1 MYTGENKGKVIVL
14 CGVLIISAFGA
25 MAHAA
30 EIKIGYVDM
39 QRALNESKAGKQA
52 KVVMESEYQK
62 FQTEIARRQKQLQD
76 TQLTLQRQGLMLS
89 ENARKEK
96 EREYQNKLKEFKR
109 WGEDRQAELKQKEM
123 ELTKTTLEGLAA
135 TVRKL
140 GEEEKFTVILE
151 KNEAILLYAS
161 KAVDLTDRVIQIF
174 NSSNLK

>member
-1 MYTGENKGKVIVL
+1 MHKGETKGKVITL
-14 CGVLIISAFGA
+14 CGVLILSAFGA

-39 QRALNESKAGKQA
+39 QRALNESTAGKQA

-62 FQTEIARRQKQLQD
+62 FQTEIAQRQKELQA
-76 TQLTLQRQGLMLS
+76 TQQTLQKQGLMLS

-96 EREYQNKLKEFKR
+96 EREYQNKLKKFKR

-123 ELTKTTLEGLAA
+123 ELTKATLEGLAA
-135 TVRKL
+135 TVKKL

-161 KAVDLTDRVIQIF
+161 KAIDLTDHVIQIF
-174 NSSNLK
+174 NSSSAK

>member
-1 MYTGENKGKVIVL
+1 
-14 CGVLIISAFGA
+14 

-39 QRALNESKAGKQA
+39 QRALNESEAGKQA

-62 FQTEIARRQKQLQD
+62 FQTEIARRQKELQD
-76 TQLTLQRQGLMLS
+76 AQLTLQRQGLMLS

-96 EREYQNKLKEFKR
+96 EREYQNKVKEFKR
-109 WGEDRQAELKQKEM
+109 WGEDRQTELKQKEM

-140 GEEEKFTVILE
+140 GEEQKFTVILE
-151 KNEAILLYAS
+151 KNEAILLYGAKS
-161 KAVDLTDRVIQIF
+161 INLTDRIIQIF
-174 NSSNLK
+174 NSTRKK

>member
-1 MYTGENKGKVIVL
+1 MYTGENKGKAIVL
-14 CGVLIISAFGA
+14 CGVLILSAFGA

-39 QRALNESKAGKQA
+39 QRALNESEAGKQA

-62 FQTEIARRQKQLQD
+62 FQTEIARRQKELQD
-76 TQLTLQRQGLMLS
+76 AQLTLQRQGLMLS

-96 EREYQNKLKEFKR
+96 EREYQNKVKEFKR
-109 WGEDRQAELKQKEM
+109 WGEDRQTELKQKEM

-140 GEEEKFTVILE
+140 GEEQKFTVILE
-151 KNEAILLYAS
+151 KNEAILLYGAKS
-161 KAVDLTDRVIQIF
+161 INLTDRIIQIF
-174 NSSNLK
+174 NSTRKK

>member
-1 MYTGENKGKVIVL
+1 MYKGKTKGKVITL
-14 CGVLIISAFGA
+14 CGVLILSAFGA

-39 QRALNESKAGKQA
+39 QRALNESTAGKQA

-62 FQTEIARRQKQLQD
+62 FQTEIARRQKELQA
-76 TQLTLQRQGLMLS
+76 TQQTLQRQGLMLS

-123 ELTKTTLEGLAA
+123 ELTKATLEGLAA
-135 TVRKL
+135 TVKKL

-161 KAVDLTDRVIQIF
+161 KAIDLTDRVIQIF
-174 NSSNLK
+174 NSSSAK

>member
-1 MYTGENKGKVIVL
+1 MYNGEKKGKATVL
-14 CGVLIISAFGA
+14 CGALILSAFGA

-30 EIKIGYVDM
+30 ELKIGYVDM

-62 FQTEIARRQKQLQD
+62 FQTQIAQRQRDLQAA
-76 TQLTLQRQGLMLS
+76 QQTLQTQGLMLS
-89 ENARKEK
+89 EKARKEK
-96 EREYQNKLKEFKR
+96 EKEYQNKLKEFKR

-123 ELTKTTLEGLAA
+123 EFTKTTLEGLAA
-135 TVRKL
+135 TVKKL

-161 KAVDLTDRVIQIF
+161 KALDLTDRVIQIF
-174 NSSNLK
+174 NSSRAK

>member
-1 MYTGENKGKVIVL
+1 
-14 CGVLIISAFGA
+14 
-25 MAHAA
+25 
-30 EIKIGYVDM
+30 
-39 QRALNESKAGKQA
+39 
-52 KVVMESEYQK
+52 
-62 FQTEIARRQKQLQD
+62 
-76 TQLTLQRQGLMLS
+76 MLS
-89 ENARKEK
+89 EKARKEK

-140 GEEEKFTVILE
+140 GAEEKFTVILE

-174 NSSNLK
+174 NSSSPK